1 MQLPGIARKI
11 VGMCYNMS
19 DAGSSYSAGPGSL
32 MLRVPFVAQN
42 HGNLCTDATAMMIL
56 RAWGHQPNRDT
67 KSNPRG
73 TFQGA
78 KTHRHEDLV
87 AGGVQ
92 WFNTDNPQS
101 FATVQEVLEQLQK
114 LGPLGAGMR
123 SRLGGHAVVVV
134 GGYANN
140 GEVVVHDPWS
150 GPMRFLKLADFR
162 DRLTSLTWLGK
173 AGGRKAV
180 AAGAAWAS

>member
-42 HGNLCTDATAMMIL
+42 HGNLCTDAVAMMIL
-56 RAWGHQPNRDT
+56 RAWGHQPSRDT
-67 KSNPRG
+67 RSNPRG
-73 TFQGA
+73 AFEAASVGQHG
-78 KTHRHEDLV
+78 DLV
-87 AGGVQ
+87 AGGAR
-92 WFNTDNPQS
+92 WRTMDRPPAFE
-101 FATVQEVLEQLQK
+101 TVQEVLDQLA
-114 LGPLGAGMR
+114 LFGPLGASLQ

-134 GGYANN
+134 GGYGNN

-150 GPMRFLKLADFR
+150 GPMRFLRLADFR
-162 DRLTSLTWLGK
+162 ARLRNLTWLEKVGNS
-173 AGGRKAV
+173 KAV